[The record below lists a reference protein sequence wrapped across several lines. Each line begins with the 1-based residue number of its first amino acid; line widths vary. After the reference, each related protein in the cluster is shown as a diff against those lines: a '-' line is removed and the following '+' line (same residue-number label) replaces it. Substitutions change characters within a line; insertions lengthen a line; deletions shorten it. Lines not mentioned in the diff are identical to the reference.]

1 MNASPQHRAQVY
13 KGRAISGV
21 KWTTLSTALSTGF
34 YVVQTIVLARLLE
47 PRDFGLMAMA
57 MVVISVAIA
66 YVDMGLSSA
75 IIQRQHCS
83 ENELSSLYW
92 LNIFAGLVVFMAVF
106 FLAPVVAYFYRE
118 PKVTHLVHLCALM
131 FVIAPV
137 GQQYQMLLQKELLF
151 RPLATIEVS
160 SRAVGTVVAIGA
172 AVMGAGVYSLVLG
185 QLAVSSSASLL
196 FMLRGHRIYRP
207 RLHFARSD
215 LRGYLRFGL
224 YQMGERGI
232 NTLHDNLDKLII
244 GFWLGAESLG
254 YYGFAWNLALMPVS
268 RINPILTRSAFPLF
282 SRLQDDLAVLKSGYL
297 KLLRLISIV
306 NFPLFFGLCAVAPL
320 AVPALFGQKW
330 LPAVTLLQ
338 IFCLVGAIYSTGN
351 PVGSLIL
358 ARGRA
363 DLGFWWNASISVVQ
377 AIALVLSAWLGGV
390 MAVALTLLVLQ
401 ILYFPAGYRFLVR
414 TAVGPCWRQY
424 LSSVAPAF
432 ACSVLMLGAVSAAL
446 HVLLRWNLDR
456 YLALTLLVS
465 LGAAIYALA
474 AFALQGNEIRNLL
487 RMGLHREPP
496 APESQPSGP
505 LTVPLSGSSV
515 PVVAAATTC
524 DAREKL

>member
-1 MNASPQHRAQVY
+1 VNDSPQQRAHAY

-34 YVVQTIVLARLLE
+34 YVVQTVVLARLLE

-75 IIQRQHCS
+75 IIQRQHCT

-92 LNIFAGLVVFMAVF
+92 LNILAGLVVFVVVF
-106 FLAPVVAYFYRE
+106 LLAPVIAGFYRE
-118 PKVTHLVHLCALM
+118 PRVTHLVQLCALM
-131 FVIAPV
+131 FVIAPI

-151 RPLATIEVS
+151 RPLATIEVC

-172 AVMGAGVYSLVLG
+172 AVMGAGVYSLVVG
-185 QLAVSSSASLL
+185 QLTVSSSASLL
-196 FMLRGHRIYRP
+196 LMLRGHRIYRP

-215 LRGYLRFGL
+215 VRGYLRFGL

-254 YYGFAWNLALMPVS
+254 YYNFAWNLALMPVS
-268 RINPILTRSAFPLF
+268 RINPILTRTAFPLF

-297 KLLRLISIV
+297 KLLRLISII
-306 NFPLFFGLCAVAPL
+306 NFPLFFGLCALAPL
-320 AVPALFGQKW
+320 AVPAIFGQKW

-338 IFCLVGAIYSTGN
+338 VFCLVGAIYSTGN

-363 DLGFWWNASISVVQ
+363 DLGFWWNASIFVVQ
-377 AIALVLSAWLGGV
+377 AIALALSAWLGGV
-390 MAVALTLLVLQ
+390 MTVALTLLVLQ
-401 ILYFPAGYRFLVR
+401 ILYFPAGYHFLVR

-424 LSSVAPAF
+424 ISSVAPAF

-446 HVLLRWNLDR
+446 HVLLRWKMDR
-456 YLALTLLVS
+456 YLALALLVS
-465 LGAAIYALA
+465 LGAAIYGLA
-474 AFALQGNEIRNLL
+474 AFALQGSEIRNLVKIV
-487 RMGLHREPP
+487 LHRESP
-496 APESQPSGP
+496 APQSEPAGP
-505 LTVPLSGSSV
+505 LPSSLPASST
-515 PVVAAATTC
+515 PVVASITSA
-524 DAREKL
+524 EP